1 MTNTSIDQ
9 DRSPDHIGELTLR
22 RLRTGEFD
30 DERANEIRARIAND
44 TRLQQM
50 LASIEEEETA
60 FQTEISL
67 ERFAGGVERAA
78 RTKPRQTTRRTVWLA
93 AVSTVGLAAAAGLAL
108 FVLPAQQGFNR
119 VKGSAEN
126 LVVRIA
132 PKTGLQREATTHET
146 VSADDSL
153 RLGYSCN
160 LSVAPEGCK
169 GTRYLVAA
177 AIDDTGTISM
187 IYPEIGQ
194 GIAIEASN
202 EVRYLPDS
210 FSFTGTGR
218 ERLVVVLADEPITAD
233 AVRASLLAAFSTAAG
248 NLQSPALA
256 DFHSGE
262 ARVQTYLFLKTP

>member
-9 DRSPDHIGELTLR
+9 KRSPDHIGELTLR
-22 RLRTGEFD
+22 RLRAGEYD
-30 DERANEIRARIAND
+30 DVRANELRARIATD
-44 TRLQQM
+44 ARLQQM
-50 LASIEEEETA
+50 LASLEEEETA

-78 RTKPRQTTRRTVWLA
+78 RTKPRLATRRTVWKA
-93 AVSTVGLAAAAGLAL
+93 SVTIGLAAAAGLAL
-108 FVLPAQQGFNR
+108 FVMPAQEGQNR
-119 VKGSAEN
+119 MKGSAEN

-132 PKTGLQREATTHET
+132 PKTGLQREASTHET
-146 VSADDSL
+146 LGNGDSL

-160 LSVAPEGCK
+160 LGVAPEGCK

-177 AIDDTGTISM
+177 SIDDTGTVSP

-210 FSFTGTGR
+210 FSFAGLGR
-218 ERLVVVLADEPITAD
+218 ERLIVVLAEEPITAD
-233 AVRASLLAAFSTAAG
+233 AVRASLQAAFSTAAG
-248 NLQSPALA
+248 NLEAPVLA
-256 DFHSGE
+256 AFRSGE